1 MKAASL
7 LLRNKRLFPTVV
19 LSVVIILMAGVS
31 AAWAQAPA
39 QLSLA
44 DILIGLRSKKVE
56 LPERNKILTEAVLG
70 RGITFSLTPEIEKE
84 LDATG
89 ADKGLIDAIR
99 KKSVMVKTSAV
110 LTPANDVKPN
120 PVSTSPAAVVQD
132 FNFFLK
138 RAETASEKGDLDAA
152 LVDFGKAIEMKPDS
166 FEAYLERGIAHLN
179 KKAFELAVS
188 DLNKAVELNSKSAMA
203 WANRGDAFEKK
214 GDAVHAKADYQ
225 KAVELDANV
234 EPAKSNLAKIVAE
247 EVRVQKE
254 AEARKAEEAKKAEDA
269 KKLADSKKV
278 VPQFVDLGQI
288 YISAAVK
295 MTTPT
300 YPAAALRAGIAGL
313 VKVEV
318 SIDEEGNV
326 TDAKAIEGHQF
337 LRMSAEDAARRSK
350 FKPTLF
356 DGKPIKSK
364 GYILYNF
371 TPTTR

>member
-7 LLRNKRLFPTVV
+7 LLRNKRVFPTVV
-19 LSVVIILMAGVS
+19 LSVAITLMAGVS

-110 LTPANDVKPN
+110 MTPANDVKPN

-132 FNFFLK
+132 FSFFMK
-138 RAETASEKGDLDAA
+138 RAETSKEKGDLDAA
-152 LVDFGKAIEMKPDS
+152 LVDFGKAIETKPDS

-203 WANRGDAFEKK
+203 WANRGDAYEKK
-214 GDAVHAKADYQ
+214 GDAVHARADYQ
-225 KAVELDANV
+225 KAVELDVNV

-254 AEARKAEEAKKAEDA
+254 AEAQKAEEAKKAEDA
-269 KKLADSKKV
+269 KRLADAKKV

-300 YPAAALRAGIAGL
+300 YPSAALRAGIAGL

-318 SIDEEGNV
+318 SIDEQGNV

-350 FKPTLF
+350 FKPALF

-371 TPTTR
+371 APTTR

>member
-7 LLRNKRLFPTVV
+7 QFSKTFIPVAVLTVV
-19 LSVVIILMAGVS
+19 ITLLIGAS
-31 AAWAQAPA
+31 AAYAQGPA

-56 LPERNKILTEAVLG
+56 LPDRNKILTEAVLT

-84 LDATG
+84 LEATG
-89 ADKGLIDAIR
+89 ADKTLVDAIK

-110 LTPANDVKPN
+110 ITSANSSNNAKPN
-120 PVSTSPAAVVQD
+120 ASPSTQPAPVQD
-132 FNFFLK
+132 FDFFMK
-138 RAETASEKGDLDAA
+138 RAEANAEKGDVDAA

-166 FEAYLERGIAHLN
+166 FQAYLERGTSHLN
-179 KKAFELAVS
+179 KKAFELALA
-188 DLNKAVELNSKSAMA
+188 DLSKAVELNPKSAMA
-203 WANRGDAFEKK
+203 WSNRGDAFEKK
-214 GDAVHAKADYQ
+214 GDAVKAKSDYQ

-234 EPAKSNLAKIVAE
+234 EPAKSNLSKIVAE
-247 EVRVQKE
+247 EQRIQKE
-254 AEARKAEEAKKAEDA
+254 AEEARKAEEAKKLAA
-269 KKLADSKKV
+269 IKKAA
-278 VPQFVDLGQI
+278 PEFVDLGQI
-288 YISAAVK
+288 NISTATR

-300 YPAAALRAGIAGL
+300 YPQAALRSGITGM

-318 SIDEEGNV
+318 SIDDQGNV
-326 TDAKAIEGHQF
+326 TDAKAVDGHQF

-350 FKPTLF
+350 FKPAMF

-371 TPTTR
+371 SPSGK

>member
-7 LLRNKRLFPTVV
+7 LLRNKRVFPTVV
-19 LSVVIILMAGVS
+19 LSVVITLMAGVS

-110 LTPANDVKPN
+110 MSPANDVKPN

-132 FNFFLK
+132 FSFFMK
-138 RAETASEKGDLDAA
+138 RAETSKEKGDLDAA

-234 EPAKSNLAKIVAE
+234 EPAKANLAKINAE
-247 EVRVQKE
+247 EVRLQKE
-254 AEARKAEEAKKAEDA
+254 ADARKAEEAKKAEDA
-269 KKLADSKKV
+269 KKLADAKKV
-278 VPQFVDLGQI
+278 VPEFVDLGQI

-300 YPAAALRAGIAGL
+300 YPSAALRAGIAGL

-318 SIDEEGNV
+318 TIDEEGNV
-326 TDAKAIEGHQF
+326 TGAKAIEGHQF

-371 TPTTR
+371 APTTR

>member
-7 LLRNKRLFPTVV
+7 LLRNKRVFPTVV
-19 LSVVIILMAGVS
+19 LSVLFTLMVAVS
-31 AAWAQAPA
+31 AAWSQAPA

-44 DILIGLRSKKVE
+44 DVLIGLRSKKVE

-84 LDATG
+84 LEATG
-89 ADKGLIDAIR
+89 ADKGLVDAIR
-99 KKSVMVKTSAV
+99 RKSMIVKTSAV
-110 LTPANDVKPN
+110 MTPANDVKPN
-120 PVSTSPAAVVQD
+120 AVNSNPAVVQD

-138 RAETASEKGDLDAA
+138 RAEAASEKGDLDAA
-152 LVDFGKAIEMKPDS
+152 LVDFGKAIDMKPDS

-203 WANRGDAFEKK
+203 WSNRGDAYEKK

-234 EPAKSNLAKIVAE
+234 EPAKSNLAKITAE
-247 EVRVQKE
+247 EVRLQKE
-254 AEARKAEEAKKAEDA
+254 ADARKAEETKKAEDA
-269 KKLADSKKV
+269 KKLADAKKV
-278 VPQFVDLGQI
+278 VPEFVDLGQI

-300 YPAAALRAGIAGL
+300 YPPAALRAGIAGL

-318 SIDEEGNV
+318 TIDEEGNV
-326 TDAKAIEGHQF
+326 TGAKAIEGHQF

-350 FKPTLF
+350 FKPALF
-356 DGKPIKSK
+356 DGKPIKAK
-364 GYILYNF
+364 GFILYNF
-371 TPTTR
+371 SPNSH